1 MTGRGRHIPRARHSL
16 RRRVALA
23 FAVAVVVATLA
34 LALSAYFITK
44 AAQDADAL
52 DKALAQSRF
61 NLVLADAMLPAA
73 PKPADYNRLI
83 EALQIRG
90 DFASLIEAGSD
101 VYVTGSQ
108 VPRGL
113 VTPELAAKVAE
124 GHVGYQMITMAGQPT
139 IAVGGPVRSSEIALY
154 FFYPQG
160 DRLADLARLRNI
172 LIIGGVILAVLG
184 AIAGYW
190 LARRLLGP
198 VRAAS
203 KAAVLVSQGDLD
215 IRLPVGADEFGVLA
229 ASFNQMT
236 ENLRAKMLDLE
247 AGQARERRFV
257 ADVTH
262 ELRTPVSA
270 LVGEASLLKARLEAN
285 PGVCSPEVTRLA
297 LLVNTDIARLRQ
309 LVDDLL
315 EISRLDARAAETLM
329 ESVDLQAFLIRLVQ
343 AHGWSD
349 AVRVAD
355 PARAAGTTHATG
367 TTQTAG
373 APGAPAAAA
382 AIARTDKRRLER
394 IIVNLVENSLQHG
407 AAPATIEVRRAAGPG
422 AGVPATSHPAD
433 LIQIT
438 VTDSGPG
445 ISLEHLP
452 HIFDRFYK
460 ADPSRAS
467 SRGSGLGLAIARENA
482 RLLGGD
488 LAVTNAPGGGARF
501 VLTLPAGD

>member
-23 FAVAVVVATLA
+23 FAAAVVVATLA
-34 LALSAYFITK
+34 LALSAYFITRT
-44 AAQDADAL
+44 AQDADAL

-73 PKPADYNRLI
+73 PETADYNRLL

-101 VYVTGSQ
+101 LYVSGPQ
-108 VPRGL
+108 VTRGL
-113 VTPELAAKVAE
+113 VTSELAAKLAE
-124 GHVGYQMITMAGQPT
+124 GHIGYQMITMAGQPT

-247 AGQARERRFV
+247 AGQARERRF
-257 ADVTH
+257 
-262 ELRTPVSA
+262 R
-270 LVGEASLLKARLEAN
+270 R
-285 PGVCSPEVTRLA
+285 
-297 LLVNTDIARLRQ
+297 
-309 LVDDLL
+309 
-315 EISRLDARAAETLM
+315 
-329 ESVDLQAFLIRLVQ
+329 
-343 AHGWSD
+343 
-349 AVRVAD
+349 D
-355 PARAAGTTHATG
+355 P
-367 TTQTAG
+367 
-373 APGAPAAAA
+373 
-382 AIARTDKRRLER
+382 
-394 IIVNLVENSLQHG
+394 
-407 AAPATIEVRRAAGPG
+407 
-422 AGVPATSHPAD
+422 
-433 LIQIT
+433 
-438 VTDSGPG
+438 
-445 ISLEHLP
+445 
-452 HIFDRFYK
+452 
-460 ADPSRAS
+460 
-467 SRGSGLGLAIARENA
+467 
-482 RLLGGD
+482 
-488 LAVTNAPGGGARF
+488 
-501 VLTLPAGD
+501 